1 MSSFREYQRRCVV
14 PFAGLALAAYYIFV
28 FMPLSRKA
36 HNLDAPLEKEW
47 RTLSASL
54 EQTNSLTIDF
64 LHITNQLAETRQAL
78 IILENTRQKAAPRL
92 DPGPVVRARMNAAFE
107 LVDYEN
113 ERSKEVDELIRLAKQ
128 KEVTI
133 EPAVYFGFPEHT
145 AEIKQPRLLWPALA
159 MADGFM
165 RTAIQCKVAA
175 IHSLA
180 VPLALTNFPA
190 ANGTERLAEIFLQ
203 AEFTGPVSSVGKVLQ
218 SLPLRGEELRGAG
231 LVDAPPDKPA
241 LFIDRLIIK
250 KQTPE
255 KPDEVRVW
263 MRLVGFVLR
272 D

>member
-14 PFAGLALAAYYIFV
+14 PMAGLALAAYYIFV

-54 EQTNSLTIDF
+54 EQTNSVTIDF

-78 IILENTRQKAAPRL
+78 TILENARQKAAPRL
-92 DPGPVVRARMNAAFE
+92 DPGPVVRAKMNAPFE

-113 ERSKEVDELIRLAKQ
+113 ERSKEVDELVRLAKQ
-128 KEVTI
+128 KEITV
-133 EPAVYFGFPEHT
+133 ESAVYFGLPGHT
-145 AEIKQPRLLWPALA
+145 AEIRQPRLLWPALA
-159 MADGFM
+159 MADGFL
-165 RTAIQCKVAA
+165 RTAMQCKVAA
-175 IHSLA
+175 IHSLDI
-180 VPLALTNFPA
+180 PFGLTNLT
-190 ANGTERLAEIFLQ
+190 ANGAERLAQIVLQ
-203 AEFTGPVSSVGKVLQ
+203 VEFTGPVTSVGKVLQ

-241 LFIDRLIIK
+241 LFIDRLVIK
-250 KQTPE
+250 KQAPE
-255 KPDEVRVW
+255 KPEEVRVW